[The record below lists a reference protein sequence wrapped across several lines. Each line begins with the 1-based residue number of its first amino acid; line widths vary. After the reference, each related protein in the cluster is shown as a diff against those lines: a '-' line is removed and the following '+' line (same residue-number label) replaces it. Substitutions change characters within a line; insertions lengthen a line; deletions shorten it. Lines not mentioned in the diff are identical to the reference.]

1 MYALP
6 PNVTPGELHVT
17 GLPCPDCSGVLGV
30 RALGA
35 HASLVF
41 ECRVGHTYD
50 LPELL
55 TAKEEVLERKLWAA
69 ATALV
74 ELSALMNDLE
84 GRTRSAAEAAIYET
98 RGRQARARAD
108 TLLKIIQRDS
118 PIQLSAVVR
127 PVRASADSVRSDAA
141 GPSRLDGELGAR

>member
-6 PNVTPGELHVT
+6 PEVTPGELHVT

-30 RALGA
+30 RAQGA

-55 TAKEEVLERKLWAA
+55 SAKEEVLERKLWAA

-74 ELSALMNDLE
+74 ELSTLMNDLA
-84 GRTRSAAEAAIYET
+84 GRTGSAAEAAIYET
-98 RGRQARARAD
+98 RGRQARARAE
-108 TLLKIIQRDS
+108 TLLKIIQGDS
-118 PIQLSAVVR
+118 PIDLSAVLR
-127 PVRASADSVRSDAA
+127 PVARSDESACSDAA
-141 GPSRLDGELGAR
+141 GPPGVDGELGAR